1 MHLKKLRT
9 LKRVSLVGKKED
21 KPMDTFINIVV
32 GLLALYGAC
41 ALFLVMVIWIKGK
54 L

>member
-1 MHLKKLRT
+1 M
-9 LKRVSLVGKKED
+9 E
-21 KPMDTFINIVV
+21 TFINVIL

-41 ALFLVMVIWIKGK
+41 GIFLAMVLWVKGK

>member
-1 MHLKKLRT
+1 M
-9 LKRVSLVGKKED
+9 E
-21 KPMDTFINIVV
+21 TFINVIL

-41 ALFLVMVIWIKGK
+41 GIFLAMVLWIKGK

>member
-1 MHLKKLRT
+1 M
-9 LKRVSLVGKKED
+9 E
-21 KPMDTFINIVV
+21 TFINVIV

-41 ALFLVMVIWIKGK
+41 GIFLAMVLWIKGK

>member
-1 MHLKKLRT
+1 ME
-9 LKRVSLVGKKED
+9 S
-21 KPMDTFINIVV
+21 FINVIV

-41 ALFLVMVIWIKGK
+41 GIFLAMVLWVKGK